1 MNKSILID
9 RMKNLPAHVVYG
21 ELTGSPSWG
30 DAMQELIPAHM
41 RQSLIRWVGLGI
53 YPGGFLTA
61 VLENDLFGAE
71 RSRAEMGGGKSI
83 RDYIIFLHNYAPSN
97 CFGSYER
104 AERWAESGGMIGQ
117 REKAEEIE

>member
-9 RMKNLPAHVVYG
+9 RMNNLLAHAVYG

-61 VLENDLFGAE
+61 VLENDLFGAY
-71 RSRAEMGGGKSI
+71 RKADDINSRCI